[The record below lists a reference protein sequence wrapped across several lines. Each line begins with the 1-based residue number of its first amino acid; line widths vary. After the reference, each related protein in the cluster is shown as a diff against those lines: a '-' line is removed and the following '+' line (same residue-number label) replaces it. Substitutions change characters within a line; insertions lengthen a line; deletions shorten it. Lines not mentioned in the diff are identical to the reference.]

1 MIFDT
6 LVLIKWC
13 KIFIEFS
20 YDLPYVWNIRYPAGH
35 LVSGTHRIS
44 SRKSGIWFSK
54 LPDIQWAR
62 YPAKLLSGPSLFKN
76 TTLDLRGKI
85 WPLRS
90 YSSYYCS
97 FCSYERFCSCYF
109 ITQPYIQKHSC
120 MQQITHTCHT
130 ITNTYVNPTSTGV
143 EVVVCGTGGG
153 TLYHT

>member
-1 MIFDT
+1 MKNILT
-6 LVLIKWC
+6 LSFASILWALKLFFLIKQC

-20 YDLPYVWNIRYPAGH
+20 YNSSYVWNIRI
-35 LVSGTHRIS
+35 SG
-44 SRKSGIWFSK
+44 RKSGIWFSK

-130 ITNTYVNPTSTGV
+130 ITNTYVNKHINVHS
-143 EVVVCGTGGG
+143 
-153 TLYHT
+153 